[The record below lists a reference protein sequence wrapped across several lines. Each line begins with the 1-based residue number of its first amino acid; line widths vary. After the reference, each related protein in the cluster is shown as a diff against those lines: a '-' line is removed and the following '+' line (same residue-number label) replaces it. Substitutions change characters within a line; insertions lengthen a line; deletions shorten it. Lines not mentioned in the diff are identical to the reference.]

1 MNLGQFLCKARTPSA
16 DGPPDGPGASACME
30 PQVAL
35 LRQTRSE
42 NLTPATCQPGEQM
55 LTRIGELVRRV
66 MAWRRRRRG
75 RQAANLL

>member
-1 MNLGQFLCKARTPSA
+1 
-16 DGPPDGPGASACME
+16 ME

-75 RQAANLL
+75 RQAADLLWHRTPNGHRHAPPSPTTTR